1 MTDLDRILNELG
13 VVARPVP
20 AKPAPAPTRPPGF
33 PDKWTGI
40 WYTDDNVPH

>member
-1 MTDLDRILNELG
+1 MSDLDRILNELG
-13 VVARPVP
+13 VVARPAP
-20 AKPAPAPTRPPGF
+20 AKPAPTRPAGF